1 MPPRSRTRL
10 VCGEVPFDPLVPN
23 LAALLRELI
32 MMKSEDLDRRAA
44 VFWASWTLP
53 LVCREARQLSQID
66 GLQWL
71 RLFERHVSL
80 PNIRAPPKHNLRLCD
95 ELPNWFDVHAQ
106 VRLVEAH
113 LHVRDVHDDFENDAT
128 NPRFC
133 IARMCATGK
142 ALPTTTAPA
151 PSVQEIKLRQLI
163 GDPNDYG
170 APDLDGLVP
179 EAVAQ
184 FVGFL
189 RWWTACTLT
198 EHQKESTFTAWCCA
212 PGCARPAS
220 VRSPKSQD
228 EHDALF
234 APSYWTIQRTGF
246 QKLNDDSQWPSL
258 MHWCSSACE
267 NAATVEF
274 FNRVHVC
281 SGAELAAA
289 PRPSRSAKVSAARL
303 LSSAIERNAVVAR
316 RIRTEAKTNRP
327 LGHYPMSPD
336 ELRAYH
342 GKLVDALNVDVGI
355 LYSAALLSSWPL
367 GRRPARTLPST
378 IDWRN
383 NVFPYFRAIY
393 NVRSVYVRVMANRG
407 SVAPRLA
414 LDLHTNANTP
424 PRWILSLKDQ
434 LTDIF

>member
-1 MPPRSRTRL
+1 MRYNAENTRVASKLAERRHMPPRSRTRL
-10 VCGEVPFDPLVPN
+10 VCGEVPFDPLVPH
-23 LAALLRELI
+23 LAAMMRELI
-32 MMKSEDLDRRAA
+32 VAKSEDFDRRAA
-44 VFWASWTLP
+44 LFWSSWTLP

-66 GLQWL
+66 GLEWL
-71 RLFERHVSL
+71 WLFERHS
-80 PNIRAPPKHNLRLCD
+80 
-95 ELPNWFDVHAQ
+95 Q

-133 IARMCATGK
+133 MARMCATGRN
-142 ALPTTTAPA
+142 LPKKHIHTTD
-151 PSVQEIKLRQLI
+151 QQNIKLRQLI
-163 GDPNDYG
+163 GDFNDYG
-170 APDLDGLVP
+170 APDLDDLVP

-189 RWWTACTLT
+189 RWWTASTLT

-220 VRSPKSQD
+220 VRGPKSQD

-234 APSYWTIQRTGF
+234 APSYWTVQRTGF
-246 QKLNDDSQWPSL
+246 QKLNDDSQWPAL

-267 NAATVEF
+267 NAATDEF
-274 FNRVHVC
+274 FNRVHCC
-281 SGAELAAA
+281 SGAELEAA

-303 LSSAIERNAVVAR
+303 LSSAMERNAIVAR

-327 LGHYPMSPD
+327 LRHYPMSPD

-342 GKLVDALNVDVGI
+342 GKLIDALNVDVGI
-355 LYSAALLSSWPL
+355 LYAAALLSSWPL

-378 IDWRN
+378 IDWRD

-393 NVRSVYVRVMANRG
+393 NVRAVYVRIMANRG
-407 SVAPRLA
+407 SVAPRKT
-414 LDLHTNANTP
+414 LDLHTNQSSP